1 MITEWKANCIVKQ
14 SDKRIKGKQNE
25 LVVFVQYVY
34 LIKQRLCLDKVWKD
48 KKRLAINYKI
58 LNIVKTY
65 WHLYSIKIEQNN
77 QIKLFIIFV
86 Q

>member
-1 MITEWKANCIVKQ
+1 MITEWKANCIIKQ
-14 SDKRIKGKQNE
+14 GDKRIKGKQNE